1 MKKIFFIFGL
11 VATFLLLFKF
21 STSFALLESK
31 AVHVVSSDVATW
43 SIIINNTDIS
53 NSSTSFVI
61 DQINWDSSD
70 NVKEGKVAPGI
81 GGYFDIIIDPS
92 NTDVSIMYNLI
103 FDFSSLENTDIE
115 VESISEIS
123 NNEIIRTDQNTY
135 TGIINL
141 SDINNGITND
151 IRVNLKWNNNE
162 ENNEY
167 DYELGKNANTVLE
180 IPVSVEVFQYTG
192 EDIIEYT
199 E

>member
-123 NNEIIRTDQNTY
+123 NNEIIRTGQNTY

-167 DYELGKNANTVLE
+167 DYELGKNANTILE

>member
-123 NNEIIRTDQNTY
+123 NNEIVRTGQNTY

-167 DYELGKNANTVLE
+167 DYELGKNANTILE